1 MTGPKEV
8 VQLDGPCALTREG
21 QLWLLTYVST
31 DNGTMELT
39 PRTVPNARGVV
50 AIEATGYEMDLNGC
64 FGTRADGRTF
74 SLTPSELALAPSQK
88 IGAVHVEDAGP
99 FQPDLGAP
107 YVGRPFEVGARRD
120 ITCGLHPRRGTQCR
134 MNHSLD
140 RFDPSFDI
148 LTRSTKATQVI
159 PWNTV
164 ADESSGP

>member
-1 MTGPKEV
+1 
-8 VQLDGPCALTREG
+8 
-21 QLWLLTYVST
+21 
-31 DNGTMELT
+31 